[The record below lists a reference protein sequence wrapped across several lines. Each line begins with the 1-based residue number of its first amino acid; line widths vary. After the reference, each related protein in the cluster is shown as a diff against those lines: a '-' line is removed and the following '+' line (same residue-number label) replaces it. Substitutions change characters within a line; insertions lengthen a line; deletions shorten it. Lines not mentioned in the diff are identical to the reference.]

1 MKKLIILLSAILLL
15 AGCIT
20 ITDPHTG
27 RQARPH
33 VSVTYVHY
41 YYTGIYG
48 WYNPFLFYNWHAHYY
63 PWYYQGYGYSGNY
76 IGSAGKARPT
86 STPKTVIT
94 KGSLKQGEASKG
106 SSGRR
111 VTQRTRPSP
120 PSVRTRTGTRSSTGS
135 TSGRTASSGKTTK
148 TRVVKK

>member
-1 MKKLIILLSAILLL
+1 MKKLIILLSAFLLL
-15 AGCIT
+15 SSCIV
-20 ITDPHTG
+20 ITDTYTD

-48 WYNPFLFYNWHAHYY
+48 WYNPFLYYNWHAHYY
-63 PWYYQGYGYSGNY
+63 PWYYQSYYNGYSN
-76 IGSAGKARPT
+76 SASKSRYTP
-86 STPKTVIT
+86 TPKTVIT